1 MQAQGLRVTAVALQA
16 AAAVV
21 PSLSQSGAG
30 IATSAIVGMIVAGAL
45 AVLLALGC
53 YWACIHRQCC
63 SRTRK
68 VAAVADG
75 AQPKHPAEADP
86 QAAPTAVKPF
96 YEAPRFAQTYAR
108 QPSLVQ
114 QQQQRPMPGR
124 QAHGVHVS
132 REQHAG
138 VPGERMRLERD
149 TAMASYN
156 LEPRRI

>member
-1 MQAQGLRVTAVALQA
+1 MQAQGLRVTAVALRG

-21 PSLSQSGAG
+21 PSLKQSGAG
-30 IATSAIVGMIVAGAL
+30 LAMSAIVGMTVAAAL
-45 AVLLALGC
+45 GVLLALGC

-75 AQPKHPAEADP
+75 AQPKQASAADDP
-86 QAAPTAVKPF
+86 REAPTAVKPF

-114 QQQQRPMPGR
+114 QERPASR
-124 QAHGVHVS
+124 QQAHDVHVS

-138 VPGERMRLERD
+138 AERERMRLDRN
-149 TAMASYN
+149 TAMASSC
-156 LEPRRI
+156 RA